1 MRIRKQPL
9 RLLAVAGLAGL
20 LLVSCSS
27 DDDGDDDSADS
38 AESSDSTTTTAGLV
52 NEGTTIEITDF
63 QFGDGVNPARI
74 KAGDVV
80 TWENASEVTRHGIT
94 HEPNL
99 DAGEERLFES
109 NTIQPGESFSQT
121 FDEPGT
127 FDYVCSIHPL
137 EMKGAIII
145 EPAD

>member
-1 MRIRKQPL
+1 MRRRSQLL
-9 RLLAVAGLAGL
+9 RLLAGAGLAAL
-20 LLVSCSS
+20 LLVSCGD
-27 DDDGDDDSADS
+27 DDDGG
-38 AESSDSTTTTAGLV
+38 SDEASTETSGEESTTTTGGSLV
-52 NEGTTIEITDF
+52 NEGLTIDISDF
-63 QFGDGVNPARI
+63 EFAPTPATI

-80 TWENASEVTRHGIT
+80 TWENTSEVTRHGIT

-99 DAGEERLFES
+99 EAGEERLFDS

-127 FDYVCSIHPL
+127 FDYVCSIHPAQ
-137 EMKGAIII
+137 MQASIII